1 MEGRRKEGMG
11 RGNKGEGKGGEGKGG
26 GGEGRG
32 GGGSRKERKVKD
44 REGVKRGEWKGKESI

>member
-11 RGNKGEGKGGEGKGG
+11 RGNKGEGKGG

-44 REGVKRGEWKGKESI
+44 REGVKRGEWKGNEFM